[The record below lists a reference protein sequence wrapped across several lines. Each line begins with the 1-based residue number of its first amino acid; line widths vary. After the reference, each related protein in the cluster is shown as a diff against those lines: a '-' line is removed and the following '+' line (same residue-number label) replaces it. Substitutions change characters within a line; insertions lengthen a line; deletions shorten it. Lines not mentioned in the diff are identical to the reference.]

1 MSDKAVITCAI
12 TGVLTDPTQ
21 HPVPV
26 RPEELAA
33 EARRARDAGASIIH
47 IHFRRQE
54 PGMGRFPSWDPA
66 VAKACCEA
74 YMAEVAGVNE
84 NADQEGEV
92 A

>member
-1 MSDKAVITCAI
+1 MDVAFEAKAQQLVAAF
-12 TGVLTDPTQ
+12 GVGLGDELR
-21 HPVPV
+21 V
-26 RPEELAA
+26 R
-33 EARRARDAGASIIH
+33 
-47 IHFRRQE
+47 
-54 PGMGRFPSWDPA
+54 A

>member
-1 MSDKAVITCAI
+1 MPFLPGAQTAAAGVRLRHEVQPCLQPARCPWRLSAVERANYI
-12 TGVLTDPTQ
+12 LR
-21 HPVPV
+21 V
-26 RPEELAA
+26 R
-33 EARRARDAGASIIH
+33 
-47 IHFRRQE
+47 
-54 PGMGRFPSWDPA
+54 A